1 MSEPSSAE
9 NLAVLAERWGRDKSS
24 RLFLQL
30 AEELRRAGRIGEAI
44 EVLVDGLLYH
54 PDSVAGLV
62 AMGRCRLDQGD
73 EREAVRVLERAVERD
88 PAQLVANKLLCEAW
102 IRLGDAEQA
111 RSRLSIYRILNE
123 RDAEIAQL
131 VRRIGE
137 LERPRSADPRTAAP
151 SRTTPIFELEPL
163 AERAPIALLDVLAPL
178 PAVETPSWAPFAG
191 IHDRQTA
198 EKRILGH
205 FQAEGIFRVAAPA
218 PAPAKPMLR
227 PGEATAEPVAVER
240 AEAVHA
246 AAEIAPQEPEA
257 PAAAVEPA
265 IAAPLFSLQSIGDE
279 VEREGVEEPRP
290 VTRAAAGETAP
301 TERAA
306 SATLAALYLQ
316 QGHLDEAETEYRAVL
331 AARPD
336 DRFARAGVERI
347 AELRAATPA
356 LPWIGPGSGEGSGAQ
371 RAPRGGGLTQRKIE
385 TLRGWLEN
393 LRHARRSGGDVS

>member
-151 SRTTPIFELEPL
+151 SRNTPI
-163 AERAPIALLDVLAPL
+163 
-178 PAVETPSWAPFAG
+178 
-191 IHDRQTA
+191 
-198 EKRILGH
+198 
-205 FQAEGIFRVAAPA
+205 
-218 PAPAKPMLR
+218 
-227 PGEATAEPVAVER
+227 
-240 AEAVHA
+240 
-246 AAEIAPQEPEA
+246 
-257 PAAAVEPA
+257 
-265 IAAPLFSLQSIGDE
+265 
-279 VEREGVEEPRP
+279 
-290 VTRAAAGETAP
+290 
-301 TERAA
+301 
-306 SATLAALYLQ
+306 
-316 QGHLDEAETEYRAVL
+316 
-331 AARPD
+331 
-336 DRFARAGVERI
+336 
-347 AELRAATPA
+347 
-356 LPWIGPGSGEGSGAQ
+356 
-371 RAPRGGGLTQRKIE
+371 
-385 TLRGWLEN
+385 
-393 LRHARRSGGDVS
+393 